1 MAVDALSVERSE
13 RRWGTAMAGI
23 AGVLLAAILYASL
36 AMHIAPP
43 GEVETIDP
51 KTLQLAGEFSEPN
64 LGTQVDSRGAI
75 TTRVVTAQ
83 FAFLPQC
90 VLVPQGRPVTLRL
103 ASPDVIHGI
112 IVMGTNVNT
121 MVVPG
126 YISTVHTT
134 FRQAGDLLMPCH
146 EFCGL
151 GHSQMIA
158 HVKVVPESEFHP
170 DAEGRAAC
178 DPR

>member
-1 MAVDALSVERSE
+1 MAVDVHSVERSE
-13 RRWGTAMAGI
+13 MRWASAMAGV
-23 AGVLLAAILYASL
+23 AGILLAAILYAAL
-36 AMHIAPP
+36 VMHLNPP

-51 KTLQLAGEFSEPN
+51 QTLQLTGEFSEPN
-64 LGTQVDSRGAI
+64 LGTKVEARGAI

-90 VLVPQGRPVTLRL
+90 VLVPQNRPVTLRL

-126 YISTVHTT
+126 YVSTVHTT
-134 FRQAGDLLMPCH
+134 FTKTGDLLMPCH

-170 DAEGRAAC
+170 DAEGRASC